1 MTYEE
6 GVLKL
11 SGPASATVPANSETE
26 IQIVVRGELRQSAGS
41 HQVTITHQVTEA
53 NGAPVSAIT
62 NQESINMAVVIK
74 QYSRLRVMA
83 SESLVTI
90 GIGDEIDVE
99 FLVYN
104 DGNDKDRFNLDIQTI
119 DDLEG
124 HGWSVVSPIKSV
136 EIDSMAPPAKVII
149 TLIAPSHVSSDNH
162 TVLGNG
168 SHQQAFI
175 LEFKATSEYSL
186 RVEGIANYEIA
197 DTRIHLI
204 EEKDSLIP
212 RSLAYPNMMFAVFA
226 MISAAFFINS
236 SRINPQSP
244 TVVTPNLHRWVAGGR
259 LVPRANHEHRSTT
272 QTGSRHDR
280 EDLRERRSG

>member
-6 GVLKL
+6 GVLGL
-11 SGPASATVPANSETE
+11 SGPASVTVPANSETE
-26 IQIVVRGELRQSAGS
+26 IQIVVRGELRQPAGT

-53 NGAPVSAIT
+53 NGVPVSSIT
-62 NQESINMAVVIK
+62 EQESNNLMVSIK
-74 QYSRLRVMA
+74 QFSRLRVMA
-83 SESLVTI
+83 AEPLIKT
-90 GIGDEIDVE
+90 GIGNEINVE

-104 DGNDKDRFNLDIQTI
+104 DGNGKDRFNLEIQTLE
-119 DDLEG
+119 DLEG
-124 HGWSVVSPIKSV
+124 HGWSVVSSIESV

-149 TLIAPSHVSSDNH
+149 TLIAPPHVASDNY
-162 TVLGNG
+162 TVLSNG
-168 SHQQAFI
+168 SHQQVFI

-186 RVEGIANYEIA
+186 RVEGIANYQVA

-212 RSLAYPNMMFAVFA
+212 RSLPFPNIMFSVFA
-226 MISAAFFINS
+226 IISAALFINS
-236 SRINPQSP
+236 SRFKPKSP

-259 LVPRANHEHRSTT
+259 VVPRANHEHSSTT

-280 EDLRERRSG
+280 EDLRERRSC